1 MCLRTRLSGGCKWS
15 LQWCSGGGWKWR
27 SCRKM
32 LDKSSLLLWVKVFSG
47 NMYLYTH
54 SWLFLTHSL
63 SSGSLSCQS
72 HPPCLWKR
80 YSKWM
85 PRPQAMGHSQLEQAC
100 LVCWLSQNTGLLWGG
115 RAMWFNLKLKPGTS
129 ACAERIQFGVFVFI
143 FQCLACLLQKFNP
156 MSLCPPP
163 RDISKHLQSSSLP
176 LWIHAYLIASK

>member
-1 MCLRTRLSGGCKWS
+1 MFW
-15 LQWCSGGGWKWR
+15 GGWKWR

-72 HPPCLWKR
+72 HPPCLWKC

-143 FQCLACLLQKFNP
+143 FQCLACVLQKFNP
-156 MSLCPPP
+156 M
-163 RDISKHLQSSSLP
+163 RVKHNSGCRHDL
-176 LWIHAYLIASK
+176 IVYLTMSQQFTVFSEIRES